1 MSFATLRQ
9 TIEAR
14 LSQQWVTG
22 SPATPRTPIGYDGQ
36 TFTPVKNSIRLT
48 ILDGEGRN
56 ASIGAPGS
64 NLVRHAGVIAIQV
77 FTEGGKGTAASRAY
91 EDQIATIFRNVT
103 VDGIRFGVPYVSG
116 SLEQSPYLIRT
127 VMIPYASDAFNG

>member
-1 MSFATLRQ
+1 MSFAALRQ
-9 TIEAR
+9 TIETR

-22 SPATPRTPIGYDGQ
+22 SPSVPRTPIGFDGQ

-77 FTEGGKGTAASRAY
+77 FTEGGKGTAASRTY
-91 EDQIATIFRNVT
+91 EDLIATIFRNWT
-103 VDGIRFGVPYVSG
+103 SGGLRCGVPYVSG
-116 SLEQSPYLIRT
+116 SVEEPPFLTRT
-127 VMIPYASDAFNG
+127 VMIPFTADNFNG

>member
-1 MSFATLRQ
+1 MSFAALRQ
-9 TIEAR
+9 TIETR

-22 SPATPRTPIGYDGQ
+22 SPSTPRTPIGFDGQ
-36 TFTPVKNSIRLT
+36 AFEPVKNSIRLT

-91 EDQIATIFRNVT
+91 EDQIATIFRNWT
-103 VDGIRFGVPYVSG
+103 SGNLRCGVPYIGGTV
-116 SLEQSPYLIRT
+116 EEPPFMVRT
-127 VMIPYASDAFNG
+127 VMIPFTVDNFNG